1 MKHDPT
7 MQELL
12 DRVRKAHA
20 DDVAKAVD
28 KARSSRAVEESLL
41 RPRGNTDRRAVM
53 MATWGA
59 WTLLL
64 LATLLYAAFG
74 S

>member
-1 MKHDPT
+1 MKHDPK

-20 DDVAKAVD
+20 EDEAQAVE
-28 KARSSRAVEESLL
+28 KARSLMAKERLQ
-41 RPRGNTDRRAVM
+41 RPRADTGRRAVM
-53 MATWGA
+53 VAVWGA

-64 LATLLYAAFG
+64 LATLLYAALAV
-74 S
+74 

>member
-12 DRVRKAHA
+12 DRVRKAA
-20 DDVAKAVD
+20 EDEAQAVE
-28 KARSSRAVEESLL
+28 KARSLTAKERLL
-41 RPRGNTDRRAVM
+41 PPRPDTGRRAVM
-53 MATWGA
+53 VAVWGA

-64 LATLLYAAFG
+64 LATLLYAALAV
-74 S
+74 

>member
-1 MKHDPT
+1 MKHDPK

-20 DDVAKAVD
+20 DDVAQAVD
-28 KARSSRAVEESLL
+28 KARSFTAAEERLLPPRA
-41 RPRGNTDRRAVM
+41 NMDRRGVM
-53 MATWGA
+53 MAVWGA

-64 LATLLYAAFG
+64 LAMLLYAAFG
-74 S
+74 L

>member
-12 DRVRKAHA
+12 DRIRKAHA
-20 DDVAKAVD
+20 DDVAQAVD
-28 KARSSRAVEESLL
+28 KARSFTAVEERLSHL
-41 RPRGNTDRRAVM
+41 RGNMDRRGVM
-53 MATWGA
+53 MAVWGA

-64 LATLLYAAFG
+64 LAMLLFAAFG
-74 S
+74 L

>member
-12 DRVRKAHA
+12 DRIRKAHA
-20 DDVAKAVD
+20 DDVAQAVD
-28 KARSSRAVEESLL
+28 RARSFTAAEERLS
-41 RPRGNTDRRAVM
+41 RPRGNMDRRVVM
-53 MATWGA
+53 MAVWGA

-64 LATLLYAAFG
+64 LVMLLYAAFG
-74 S
+74 L